1 MMGLSEQ
8 KESPEMS
15 STPAAA
21 PARAIAPADLAY
33 IAVFAAL
40 IAALS
45 IVPPI
50 PVGGFGVPITL
61 QTLGVALAGLC
72 LGAWRGTAA
81 VALYVLVGAAGLPV
95 FAGGTA
101 GIGVLL
107 GPTGGYLLAFIV
119 STFLLGLAAQAV
131 LRRGVDRLTWLW
143 LLLAAVAVRLVVI
156 WPIGVAGIARAT
168 GGTVGDVWAVDLAYW
183 PGDALKIV
191 VAVLIAVAVHKAFP
205 RLLGR

>member
-1 MMGLSEQ
+1 
-8 KESPEMS
+8 MS
-15 STPAAA
+15 SSPTAVQ
-21 PARAIAPADLAY
+21 ARAVAPADLAY

-81 VALYVLVGAAGLPV
+81 VVLYVLVGTAGLPV

-107 GPTGGYLLAFIV
+107 GPTGGYLVAFIV
-119 STFLLGLAAQAV
+119 STFVLGLAAQAI
-131 LRRGVDRLTWLW
+131 LRGGVSRLSWLW
-143 LLLAAVAVRLVVI
+143 LLLAALAVRLVVI

-168 GGTVGDVWAVDLAYW
+168 GGTMADVWAVDLAYW

-191 VAVLIAVAVHKAFP
+191 VAVLIALTVHKAFP
-205 RLLGR
+205 RLLRR